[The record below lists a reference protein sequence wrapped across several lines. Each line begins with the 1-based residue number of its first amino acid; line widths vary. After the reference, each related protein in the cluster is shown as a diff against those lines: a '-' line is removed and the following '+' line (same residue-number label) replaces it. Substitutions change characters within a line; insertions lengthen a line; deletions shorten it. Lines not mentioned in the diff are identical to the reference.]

1 VREIFEFSEVCA
13 RWFPDHRQFFAGLF
27 VSAFFG
33 VLHSE
38 DFYSSGDEE
47 RMRRRASAWTIIET
61 VSETVSEVADS
72 FATEEQSLA
81 GKGHR

>member
-1 VREIFEFSEVCA
+1 
-13 RWFPDHRQFFAGLF
+13 
-27 VSAFFG
+27 
-33 VLHSE
+33 
-38 DFYSSGDEE
+38 
-47 RMRRRASAWTIIET
+47 MRRRASAWTIIET